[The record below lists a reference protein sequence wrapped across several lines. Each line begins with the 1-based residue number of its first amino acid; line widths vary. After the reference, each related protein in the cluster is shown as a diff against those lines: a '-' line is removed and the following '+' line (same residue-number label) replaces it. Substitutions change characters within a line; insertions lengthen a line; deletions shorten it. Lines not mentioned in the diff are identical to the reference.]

1 MLILTSKSQINL
13 GQTALPL
20 EVILEYL
27 ESLKTI
33 YTPEVRESLCVN
45 LGTKI

>member
-1 MLILTSKSQINL
+1 MEVIPMGATQLDM
-13 GQTALPL
+13 

-33 YTPEVRESLCVN
+33 YTAEVRTPYDLE
-45 LGTKI
+45 GTKLTLS

>member
-1 MLILTSKSQINL
+1 MLTFGFQINL

-33 YTPEVRESLCVN
+33 YTPEVR
-45 LGTKI
+45 